1 MEKELIKNKMIELA
15 SLINYQ
21 PNDISF
27 LGKAMHC
34 QIIHNETDGKNRK
47 NYTNDSLA
55 TLGDSILKF
64 ILTEFL
70 YDKGFDKSQITEKK
84 EKLEKN
90 DFLYDLCLSTG
101 IINYAYNDKYFFP
114 EAPLESQVYH
124 AKHDVYIEA
133 IIAAIYKDRGLEYC
147 RQWIISFFENLLI

>member
-1 MEKELIKNKMIELA
+1 MEEELIKNKMLELA
-15 SLINYQ
+15 SLIKYE
-21 PNDISF
+21 PNNLSF
-27 LGKAMHC
+27 LEKAMHC
-34 QIIHNETDGKNRK
+34 QIIHNETAWKNRK

-55 TLGDSILKF
+55 AFGDSILKF

-70 YDKGFDKSQITEKK
+70 FDKGYDKSQITKKK
-84 EKLEKN
+84 EKLERN

-101 IINYAYNDKYFFP
+101 IINYAYNDKYFYP

-133 IIAAIYKDRGLEYC
+133 IIGAIYKDRGLEYC

>member
-1 MEKELIKNKMIELA
+1 MEEEQIKNKMLKLA
-15 SLINYQ
+15 GLINYE
-21 PNDISF
+21 PNNLSF
-27 LGKAMHC
+27 LEKAMHC
-34 QIIHNETDGKNRK
+34 QIIHSEFDGKNRK

-64 ILTEFL
+64 VLTEFL
-70 YDKGFDKSQITEKK
+70 FDKGYDKSQITKKK

-90 DFLYDLCLSTG
+90 DFLYNLCNSTG
-101 IINYAYNDKYFFP
+101 IIKYAFNDNYFYE
-114 EAPLESQVYH
+114 EAPKECQVYH

-147 RQWIISFFENLLI
+147 KQWIISFIEQLI

>member
-1 MEKELIKNKMIELA
+1 MEEKLIKNKMIELTN
-15 SLINYQ
+15 LINYQ
-21 PNDISF
+21 PKDISF
-27 LGKAMHC
+27 LEKAMHC
-34 QIIHNETDGKNRK
+34 QIIHSEYDGKNRK

-64 ILTEFL
+64 VLADYL
-70 YDKGFDKSQITEKK
+70 YDEGYDKFQITKMK
-84 EKLEKN
+84 EKIENN
-90 DFLYDLCLSTG
+90 DFLYGLCLSTG

-114 EAPLESQVYH
+114 EAPLECQVYH

-147 RQWIISFFENLLI
+147 RQWIISLFKNLI